1 MAGNWLAGS
10 TRTVLYRCTGTRTVP
25 YWLRTVRIVLDLVD
39 LATVLV
45 LVLVVL
51 HVGGGSRAAPG
62 CHVRHHR
69 SQPAQGCHCPAAR
82 GTASPKGSEGRSSQG
97 VLHR

>member
-25 YWLRTVRIVLDLVD
+25 YRLRTVRIVLD

-45 LVLVVL
+45 LVLVV
-51 HVGGGSRAAPG
+51 HVGGGSRAAPAG
-62 CHVRHHR
+62 CHVRHH
-69 SQPAQGCHCPAAR
+69 
-82 GTASPKGSEGRSSQG
+82 
-97 VLHR
+97 